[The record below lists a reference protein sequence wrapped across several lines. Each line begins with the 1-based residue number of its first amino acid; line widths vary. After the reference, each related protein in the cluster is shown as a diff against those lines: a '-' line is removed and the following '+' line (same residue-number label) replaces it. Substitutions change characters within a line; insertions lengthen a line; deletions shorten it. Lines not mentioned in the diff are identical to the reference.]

1 MSHVDHTQAPVSQ
14 AWREACAR
22 LEDYLESCDIRDP
35 ERRWRLALEIL
46 EEARSKVAANCDLT
60 PLEATMETVMNRA
73 DEWFDFIANGDGSA
87 RGRVAWFSS
96 GASAKFA
103 KDFLEPEPAH
113 ELVAALRSETI
124 QAGPGL
130 EFTTLARQDVDYGPM
145 EDIARETWEKFSWSF
160 VLKAFLLWVVIFF
173 IAWGAWLHFHP

>member
-1 MSHVDHTQAPVSQ
+1 MSHVDHTHTLASQ

-35 ERRWRLALEIL
+35 ERRWRLSLEIL
-46 EEARSKVAANCDLT
+46 DEARSKAAANTKLT
-60 PLEATMETVMNRA
+60 PLEATMETVMSRT
-73 DEWFDFIANGDGSA
+73 DEWFDFVANGEGAS
-87 RGRVAWFSS
+87 RGRVAWTSS

-103 KDFLEPEPAH
+103 KYFLEPEPPH
-113 ELVAALRSETI
+113 ELVAELRNETI
-124 QAGPGL
+124 QAKPEL
-130 EFTTLARQDVDYGPM
+130 EFTSLVRMDVDYGPM

-173 IAWGAWLHFHP
+173 VAWGTWLHFHP